1 MHRIKDM
8 ATSTINAGEPRMEP
22 NPTNRL
28 KTGRTI
34 LLSFAFTIVL
44 LLWNYFNFEVPILL
58 EDFLG
63 TGRESLIGLI
73 MAIDNIVAV
82 LMQPVFGNWSD
93 RTKSRFGRRM
103 PYIFAG
109 TVISAV
115 LFVFFPFTRYI
126 WGLVG
131 IIFAFDLAMALYR
144 SASVAIVA
152 DYSLDKFRAKAS
164 GLQQFISNMG
174 GVISFVLPSF
184 VLPAIIPI
192 LPPALQRSIGFI
204 LVSLL
209 MIVFL
214 LILVFT
220 IKETPTGSGIFGLSK
235 EDFDLDP
242 QNFTIRE
249 KEKEEKLGVF
259 KVFKTIFTQKDKSM
273 LYTILFVFFT
283 FLGFAAIEP
292 FISLFGTNFLFN
304 YLPEVDAK
312 AKISTLTLV
321 YSACMI
327 LTAVIHGW
335 IGQKIGRKLSVKIG
349 LGVLGALLILMI
361 VFSIPKARDG
371 LTLPITINMG
381 LIGVFWM
388 MVIVNT
394 FPIVWSL
401 APPGQIGS
409 YTGVYYTFNQLAYT
423 LSPVV
428 VGSILQLFGNHVFT
442 LPGQEGFE
450 YLTLFPY
457 IFICMMIAFVFVF
470 FIKRGE
476 ADLSQE
482 KVEEYSGK
490 YVEND

>member
-1 MHRIKDM
+1 
-8 ATSTINAGEPRMEP
+8 MEP
-22 NPTNRL
+22 NPPNRFKL
-28 KTGRTI
+28 GRTI
-34 LLSFAFTIVL
+34 LLSFAFAIVL
-44 LLWNYFNFEVPILL
+44 LLWNYFNFEVPLLL
-58 EDFLG
+58 EEFLPG
-63 TGRESLIGLI
+63 QQSLIGLI
-73 MAIDNIVAV
+73 MAVDNIVAV
-82 LMQPVFGNWSD
+82 LLQPVFGNWSD

-103 PYIFAG
+103 PFIFAG
-109 TVISAV
+109 TVISAI
-115 LFVFFPFTRYI
+115 LFVFFPFARHI

-152 DYSLDKFRAKAS
+152 DYNLDKFRAKAS
-164 GLQQFISNMG
+164 GLQQFISNFG
-174 GVISFVLPSF
+174 GVISFILPSF

-209 MIVFL
+209 MISFL
-214 LILVFT
+214 LVMILT
-220 IKETPTGSGIFGLSK
+220 IKETPTGTGIFGLSK

-249 KEKEEKLGVF
+249 KEKEQKIGVF

-273 LYTILFVFFT
+273 LFTILFVFFT

-292 FISLFGTNFLFN
+292 FISLFGTKFLFS
-304 YLPEVDAK
+304 YLPEIQAK
-312 AKISTLTLV
+312 AKIGNLTLV

-327 LTAVIHGW
+327 LTAIIHGW
-335 IGQKIGRKLSVKIG
+335 LGQKIGRKRSIIIG
-349 LGVLGALLILMI
+349 LGELGVLIIMMI
-361 VFSIPKARDG
+361 VYSIPMARKG
-371 LTLPITINMG
+371 VTMPIYVNMG

-428 VGSILQLFGNHVFT
+428 MGSVLQIFGNRVWT
-442 LPGQEGFE
+442 TNPGQE
-450 YLTLFPY
+450 YIMLFPY
-457 IFICMMIAFVFVF
+457 IFICMMIALVFVF
-470 FIKRGE
+470 FIKGGE
-476 ADLSQE
+476 ANLSNE

-490 YVEND
+490 FKQND